1 MRFNKEYIFTISILA
16 IILTYSYYYYV
27 KNNYNK
33 INLLWGNIKGNLLY
47 FYYFSILFS
56 VIAFILSFIY
66 LLITSSLTEQQ
77 STKLFISLS
86 LMIIFSMFWFP
97 LTLYYINNKKEIYK
111 YLILLILL
119 GVSLS
124 ILYFTIIFNNVKEKE
139 YIIFKKIVLYLLIYF
154 FLHCFFMDFLI
165 WSYHFFK

>member
-1 MRFNKEYIFTISILA
+1 MKFNKEYIFIISILA

-47 FYYFSILFS
+47 FYYFSILLA
-56 VIAFILSFIY
+56 VVAFILSFIY
-66 LLITSSLTEQQ
+66 LLKTDSLTENQ
-77 STKLFISLS
+77 STRMFISLS

-97 LTLYYINNKKEIYK
+97 VTLYYINNKKEIYK
-111 YLILLILL
+111 YLILFILFM
-119 GVSLS
+119 VSLS
-124 ILYFTIIFNNVKEKE
+124 ILYFIIIFNQVKERK
-139 YIIFKKIVLYLLIYF
+139 YIIFKKILLYLLIYF

-165 WSYHFFK
+165 WSYYFFK